1 MRKQANIGLSVTD
14 LERFIMKFLLVV
26 MLVMFSA
33 ACNEN
38 SHLYSVEDQKYEIIC
53 KHPLGSIVR
62 YPVSFNTFWS
72 PHNNA
77 GGIFRFK
84 TTDGR
89 IVRSSFCHGEA
100 IH

>member
-1 MRKQANIGLSVTD
+1 
-14 LERFIMKFLLVV
+14 MKFLLLF
-26 MLVMFSA
+26 LVMFSA

-38 SHLYSVEDQKYEIIC
+38 SRLYSVEDQKYEIIC
-53 KHPLGSIVR
+53 KHPLGHTVR
-62 YPVSFNTFWS
+62 YPVSFSTFWS

>member
-1 MRKQANIGLSVTD
+1 
-14 LERFIMKFLLVV
+14 MKFLLLL
-26 MLVMFSA
+26 LVIFSV
-33 ACNEN
+33 ACSETG
-38 SHLYSVEDQKYEIIC
+38 SVKEDQKYELVC
-53 KHPLGSIVR
+53 KHPSGSIVK
-62 YPVSFNTFWS
+62 YPVSFDTFWR
-72 PHNNA
+72 PHNMR

>member
-1 MRKQANIGLSVTD
+1 MSLGLIVTK
-14 LERFIMKFLLVV
+14 ERFIMKSLLVV
-26 MLVMFSA
+26 MLVMFSI
-33 ACNEN
+33 ACSETVPAD
-38 SHLYSVEDQKYEIIC
+38 SVQKYEIVC
-53 KHPLGSIVR
+53 KHPVGHIVR

-100 IH
+100 VH

>member
-1 MRKQANIGLSVTD
+1 MSLGLIVTD
-14 LERFIMKFLLVV
+14 LERFIMKLLLVV
-26 MLVMFSA
+26 MLVMFSI
-33 ACNEN
+33 ACSEVG
-38 SHLYSVEDQKYEIIC
+38 SRDEDMKYELVC
-53 KHPLGSIVR
+53 KHPLGHIVR
-62 YPVSFNTFWS
+62 YPVNFNTFWS

-100 IH
+100 VH

>member
-1 MRKQANIGLSVTD
+1 
-14 LERFIMKFLLVV
+14 MKSLLVV
-26 MLVMFSA
+26 MLVMFFI
-33 ACNEN
+33 ACSEAD
-38 SHLYSVEDQKYEIIC
+38 SQDEDMKYELVC
-53 KHPLGSIVR
+53 QHPLGHVVR

>member
-1 MRKQANIGLSVTD
+1 MSLGLIVTD
-14 LERFIMKFLLVV
+14 LERFIMKLLLVV
-26 MLVMFSA
+26 MLVMFSI
-33 ACNEN
+33 ACSET
-38 SHLYSVEDQKYEIIC
+38 VPADGTQKYEIVC
-53 KHPLGSIVR
+53 KHPAGHIVR

-89 IVRSSFCHGEA
+89 IVRGSLCHGEA
-100 IH
+100 VH

>member
-1 MRKQANIGLSVTD
+1 
-14 LERFIMKFLLVV
+14 MKLFVLLVV
-26 MLVMFSA
+26 MFSFG
-33 ACNEN
+33 CTE
-38 SHLYSVEDQKYEIIC
+38 HVIQDGDQKYEIIC
-53 KHPLGSIVR
+53 KHPAGHIER

-72 PHNNA
+72 PHANSA
-77 GGIFRFK
+77 GIFRFK